1 MRSSSASGGS
11 ASGDVGLPIGA
22 RSILFVV
29 GKGGVG
35 KTTVAGALG
44 LALAERGERVL
55 LVSTDPAHSLGD
67 LFETP
72 IGPTETRIWTA
83 PSRTGSLD
91 AMELDAETETE
102 QYLEGVR
109 DAMRTFVRPALF
121 SEIERQIALT
131 RHAPGAAE
139 AALLDRVAALMATG
153 PEKWDRVIFDTAP
166 TGHTLRLLA
175 LPELMAAW
183 TDGLLRQRER
193 SDQLSRILNETPLG
207 ANASSGK
214 KAMSDPSAL
223 SASKPV
229 LEGDDLGMLDDR
241 DAGPTD
247 PRLRRLRERLLERR
261 RRFGEARNR
270 LLDPTRVG
278 FLLVLIPE
286 RLPILETA
294 SALQALGE
302 HGVPVLGLVVNRI
315 LPPEASGAFLEARR
329 AQEHPYLAE
338 IETRFASHPRIRVPL
353 EASDVSG
360 LDRLRALGARLL
372 TG

>member
-1 MRSSSASGGS
+1 MG
-11 ASGDVGLPIGA
+11 
-22 RSILFVV
+22 

-83 PSRTGSLD
+83 PSSIGSLD

-207 ANASSGK
+207 AK
-214 KAMSDPSAL
+214 TPSET
-223 SASKPV
+223 KPL

-261 RRFGEARNR
+261 RRFGEARKR

-294 SALQALGE
+294 SALRALGD

-315 LPPEASGAFLEARR
+315 LPPEAGGAFLEARR

-338 IETRFASHPRIRVPL
+338 IETRFGSHPRIRVPL
-353 EASDVSG
+353 EASDVAG

-372 TG
+372 AG